1 MARNLHFA
9 KCEDRR
15 VRVMDCQ
22 VASGQGVA
30 LGGSSVS
37 LPESGKISKGG
48 KMKDGMIRAS
58 LVVQ

>member
-15 VRVMDCQ
+15 VGATNCQ

-30 LGGSSVS
+30 LGGSSDS
-37 LPESGKISKGG
+37 LPGSGKFSREG
-48 KMKDGMIRAS
+48 KMKDR
-58 LVVQ
+58 

>member
-1 MARNLHFA
+1 
-9 KCEDRR
+9 
-15 VRVMDCQ
+15 MDCQ